1 MLSERNTKARQL
13 RLKRIHELKLHVRWN
28 LSTLKY
34 TSHVITRTITIEI
47 HSPNPIRTSSS
58 SSLSMCLIPAIS
70 KLLVDCSFLVF
81 AEGEQSQVSS
91 PQLQSSPAHLQPS
104 NGSSVSIFLHAGQGN
119 VKSSKE
125 TLSIFLS
132 TETKRLPMNAGSSSS
147 STSSTLLELCN
158 LFSPSPTAAPPCF
171 FSRTASSSLN
181 GVFKSSGARGLL
193 LVSHLAVSFHFSMVI
208 EETTL
213 AHLFTLARLSS
224 PERLEE
230 WFEWLVLVPFDS
242 PVSNSAFHVPTLDV
256 DLDFITAWPPS
267 ISFFLPPSLAPPF
280 ELLHSRRSIERV
292 SSRRCSNTQPCS
304 RVLERASSRE
314 RRLGRMLFA
323 VPDDC
328 GPARLPLAV
337 SLLPCPFRDTSRQ
350 SMNSSSR
357 SQPRKPGALIDVVRQ
372 TTAI

>member
-1 MLSERNTKARQL
+1 M
-13 RLKRIHELKLHVRWN
+13 
-28 LSTLKY
+28 
-34 TSHVITRTITIEI
+34 

-70 KLLVDCSFLVF
+70 KLLADCSFLVL
-81 AEGEQSQVSS
+81 GEQSQVSW
-91 PQLQSSPAHLQPS
+91 PQPQSSPAHLQPS
-104 NGSSVSIFLHAGQGN
+104 SGSSVSMFLHAGQGN

-132 TETKRLPMNAGSSSS
+132 TETRRLPMNAGSSSS
-147 STSSTLLELCN
+147 PTSSTLLKLCN
-158 LFSPSPTAAPPCF
+158 LLSAASPTTPPACF
-171 FSRTASSSLN
+171 FSRTASSSLD
-181 GVFKSSGARGLL
+181 GVFRSSGARALL

-230 WFEWLVLVPFDS
+230 WFELVVLDS
-242 PVSNSAFHVPTLDV
+242 PISSSAFHVPTLDV
-256 DLDFITAWPPS
+256 DLDFMTAWPPS
-267 ISFFLPPSLAPPF
+267 IISCFAPS
-280 ELLHSRRSIERV
+280 HSRRSIERA
-292 SSRRCSNTQPCS
+292 SSRRFSNTQPCS

-314 RRLGRMLFA
+314 RRLGRMLLA
-323 VPDDC
+323 PLDDW
-328 GPARLPLAV
+328 GPATRLPLAA

-372 TTAI
+372 TTAICKRKQGLRLKGEKDDPFRLSSSIFLIEYYLK